1 MRWFRALLPKEE
13 RFFDLFED
21 HSKTLIEGAAALR
34 ALLEGG
40 GNNVAASFD
49 AIAAQETRADELTRE
64 VMLAVRRTMEMTTPF
79 DRGDIQGLIQAMDDA
94 IDQMH
99 KTSKDVVLFEFTAFT
114 PQMREIAD
122 AAIEC
127 ASIVAQAT
135 PLLRNMSA
143 NALVISELCERV
155 TQIEERADRL
165 YDAGRKELY
174 QACAAD
180 PRGFFVGSEI
190 YRHLEKVVDKF
201 EDVAN
206 TMQSIVVEHA

>member
-1 MRWFRALLPKEE
+1 
-13 RFFDLFED
+13 
-21 HSKTLIEGAAALR
+21 
-34 ALLEGG
+34 
-40 GNNVAASFD
+40 
-49 AIAAQETRADELTRE
+49 
-64 VMLAVRRTMEMTTPF
+64 
-79 DRGDIQGLIQAMDDA
+79 MDDA

-114 PQMREIAD
+114 PQMRDMAD
-122 AAIEC
+122 AVIEC
-127 ASIVAQAT
+127 AAIVAEAT

-143 NALVISELCERV
+143 NALTISELCERV

-174 QACAAD
+174 DACAAD
-180 PRGFFVGSEI
+180 ARAFFVGSEV
-190 YRHLEKVVDKF
+190 YSHLEKVVDKF